1 MPITTVPTL
10 QHRSLFVR
18 VHACV
23 SLMCLICRPPLQYVV
38 SFHVLGSELLCVLWW
53 VTAKAAAKDRII
65 NEATFLLG
73 RDKNLSPL

>member
-1 MPITTVPTL
+1 
-10 QHRSLFVR
+10 
-18 VHACV
+18 
-23 SLMCLICRPPLQYVV
+23 MCLICRPPLQYVV